1 MQSAAR
7 GKRNDAITTVKHAF
21 VCECKFGNFIQSAY
35 LGHYQERGCVK
46 FSHFGKTPPPCRH
59 RGSALSPCEG
69 VPARDLSRAVNENR

>member
-46 FSHFGKTPPPCRH
+46 FSHFGKTPCRRAAVPPQGECVI
-59 RGSALSPCEG
+59 S
-69 VPARDLSRAVNENR
+69 V